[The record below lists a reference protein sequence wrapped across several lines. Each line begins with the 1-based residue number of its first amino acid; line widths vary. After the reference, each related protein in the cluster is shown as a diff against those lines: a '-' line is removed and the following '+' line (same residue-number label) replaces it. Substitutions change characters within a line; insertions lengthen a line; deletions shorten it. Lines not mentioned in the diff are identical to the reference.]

1 MSLVGVIPL
10 YKPVNTIILRIVAI
24 TNFNTSEIDMMDWT
38 GIFGTSVN
46 NKPPS
51 EWDNTLK
58 R

>member
-24 TNFNTSEIDMMDWT
+24 TNFNTSEILVDMMDLT

-51 EWDNTLK
+51 E
-58 R
+58 